1 MSLIRE
7 IVDNENNFLN
17 ASLKVISRNQ
27 QSIIIIIMSFLILK
41 IIRKTSNKTVN
52 VIQASTTTNYKL
64 HTTHYTLPQ
73 SQHHSS
79 ARTAQRH
86 GISEGIGCSEFNGY
100 CQDQAIRI
108 GEFRNKGW
116 GSDPLTHCC

>member
-27 QSIIIIIMSFLILK
+27 QSIIIIIIMSFLILK

-52 VIQASTTTNYKL
+52 VIQASTIHN
-64 HTTHYTLPQ
+64 
-73 SQHHSS
+73 S
-79 ARTAQRH
+79 
-86 GISEGIGCSEFNGY
+86 
-100 CQDQAIRI
+100 
-108 GEFRNKGW
+108 
-116 GSDPLTHCC
+116 

>member
-64 HTTHYTLPQ
+64 
-73 SQHHSS
+73 
-79 ARTAQRH
+79 
-86 GISEGIGCSEFNGY
+86 
-100 CQDQAIRI
+100 
-108 GEFRNKGW
+108 
-116 GSDPLTHCC
+116 

>member
-7 IVDNENNFLN
+7 IVDNENNFFN

-52 VIQASTTTNYKL
+52 VIQASTI
-64 HTTHYTLPQ
+64 THYTLHTP
-73 SQHHSS
+73 HSTLHTT
-79 ARTAQRH
+79 RYT
-86 GISEGIGCSEFNGY
+86 
-100 CQDQAIRI
+100 
-108 GEFRNKGW
+108 
-116 GSDPLTHCC
+116 LTHQ